1 MPRWRIVNDDQT
13 VRQRRQ
19 GGSQQGHR
27 DKELRFHTRIKRDT
41 PRLDVTATYGICQK
55 YVMRSATCLTNSLAG
70 NSLWGHPVFF
80 IPLSLLFLV
89 GSHLF
94 SMIDVQSLTK
104 LYGDFPAV
112 RDLTFAVQPGEVLG
126 LVGPNGA
133 GKTTTLRCLAG
144 IIPTTHG
151 TIRIAG
157 EDLKMSPMT
166 AKRELAFFS
175 DEPRLFDYL
184 SVRQHLEFTAR
195 LYQVDDA
202 EERSRVLLEQLDLR
216 DKSQLLPNEL
226 SRGMKQKVALAC
238 GFLHRPRVMFFDE
251 PLTGLDP
258 LAIRKTKDLI
268 IERAKEGV
276 AILISSHLLHL
287 LEELCTHVLI
297 LRRGE
302 KAAHGT
308 LQSVLA
314 EYSNGSADTSLEDVF
329 IRVAGEDAGG

>member
-1 MPRWRIVNDDQT
+1 
-13 VRQRRQ
+13 
-19 GGSQQGHR
+19 
-27 DKELRFHTRIKRDT
+27 
-41 PRLDVTATYGICQK
+41 
-55 YVMRSATCLTNSLAG
+55 
-70 NSLWGHPVFF
+70 
-80 IPLSLLFLV
+80 
-89 GSHLF
+89 
-94 SMIDVQSLTK
+94 MIDVQSLTK

-112 RDLTFAVQPGEVLG
+112 RDLSFAVQPGEMLG

-144 IIPTTHG
+144 IIPPTHG
-151 TIRIAG
+151 TIHIAG
-157 EDLKMSPMT
+157 EDLKASPLT

-195 LYQVDDA
+195 LYQVEDA
-202 EERSRVLLEQLDLR
+202 PERGRELLAQLDLA
-216 DKSQLLPNEL
+216 DKSHLLPNEL

-238 GFLHRPRVMFFDE
+238 GFLHRPKVMFFDE

-268 IERAKEGV
+268 VERAREGV

-287 LEELCTHVLI
+287 LEEVCSHVLI

-302 KAAHGT
+302 KAAYGT
-308 LQSVLA
+308 LESVIA
-314 EYSNGSADTSLEDVF
+314 EHGSGATDESLEDVF
-329 IRVAGEDAGG
+329 IRVAGEDAGK